1 MGNVPGKQDNEEQ
14 PSLIAQH
21 YEFLREAEVAEMTRQ
36 RFARRRFLRRSV
48 LAVGGLVVVAGGAG
62 ALSML
67 YPTLAG
73 QFGGTI
79 DLGPKTIFPAA
90 TPDRFKLNQAGVFY
104 QESARAF
111 IVHLARETRYLLTGS
126 SLESQLVDERF
137 TRDADGSYWLA
148 LYQRCTH
155 LGTTVAFR
163 NECLSFKCPSH
174 GAHFHCDGE
183 YLDGPAPRS
192 MDRFPLSFNGD
203 RILVDTSQLISVPHP
218 QSDYMP
224 QSDGTPRLLPIP
236 QGPCM
241 Y

>member
-1 MGNVPGKQDNEEQ
+1 MRNVPSDGDNNEWPTITPQQEADEIAKQR
-14 PSLIAQH
+14 L
-21 YEFLREAEVAEMTRQ
+21 
-36 RFARRRFLRRSV
+36 ARRRFLRKSL
-48 LAVGGLVVVAGGAG
+48 LAVGGLSIVASGAC

-73 QFGGTI
+73 QFGSTLDI
-79 DLGPKTIFPAA
+79 GPKALFPAA
-90 TPDRFKLNQAGVFY
+90 MPDTFQFNQAGVFY
-104 QESARAF
+104 QKPAKAF
-111 IVHLARETRYLLTGS
+111 IIHLAKETRYLLAGTWLS
-126 SLESQLVDERF
+126 SQLTNEWF
-137 TRDADGSYWLA
+137 TRDGDGSYWLA

-183 YLDGPAPRS
+183 YLDGPAPRN
-192 MDRFPLSFNGD
+192 MDRFPLSFNHEHV
-203 RILVDTSQLISVPHP
+203 LVDTSQLIHVPRTGDHSGP
-218 QSDYMP
+218 ENI
-224 QSDGTPRLLPIP
+224 PRLLSLP

>member
-1 MGNVPGKQDNEEQ
+1 MSDIPEKEQ

-21 YEFLREAEVAEMTRQ
+21 YALLREAEAAETAEQ
-36 RFARRRFLRRSV
+36 RLDRRRFLRRSV

-73 QFGGTI
+73 QFGGTV
-79 DLGPKTIFPAA
+79 DLGSKANFPAA
-90 TPDRFKLNQAGVFY
+90 TPDRLKLNQAGVFY
-104 QESARAF
+104 HETARAF
-111 IVHLARETRYLLTGS
+111 IVHLASETRSLLTGNT
-126 SLESQLVDERF
+126 LEGQLADLHIM
-137 TRDADGSYWLA
+137 RDADGSHWLA

-155 LGTTVAFR
+155 LGTPMAFR
-163 NECLSFKCPSH
+163 NDCTSFICPSH

-192 MDRFPLSFNGD
+192 MDRFPLSFNND
-203 RILVDTSQLISVPHP
+203 HLLVDTSQLISVPHP
-218 QSDYMP
+218 ASGYYVLP
-224 QSDGTPRLLPIP
+224 QSDGTPRLLPVP

>member
-1 MGNVPGKQDNEEQ
+1 MSDVSEEEQ

-21 YEFLREAEVAEMTRQ
+21 YALLREVEVAETAEQ

-79 DLGPKTIFPAA
+79 DLGPKANFPAA
-90 TPDRFKLNQAGVFY
+90 VPDRFKLNQAGVFY
-104 QESARAF
+104 HETARAF
-111 IVHLARETRYLLTGS
+111 IVHLASETRYLLTGS
-126 SLESQLVDERF
+126 ALAGQLADERF
-137 TRDADGSYWLA
+137 ALDTDGSRWLA

-155 LGTTVAFR
+155 LGTPVAFR
-163 NECLSFKCPSH
+163 NDCTSFKCPSH

-192 MDRFPLSFNGD
+192 MDRFPLSFNND
-203 RILVDTSQLISVPHP
+203 HLLVDTSQLVSGPGH
-218 QSDYMP
+218 DFNA
-224 QSDGTPRLLPIP
+224 RLLPVP
-236 QGPCM
+236 SVPCM
-241 Y
+241 